1 MRKQY
6 KSSLVRERKNG
17 KLCFGKV
24 DGEKWDIID
33 PSSKE
38 FKKAILNVKNG
49 THTEDQLS
57 LVLGAIET
65 YQYLITHPVRTEVRT
80 RFNDILRAVEVK

>member
-6 KSSLVRERKNG
+6 KPSLVRERKNG
-17 KLCFGKV
+17 KLIFGKV

-38 FKKAILNVKNG
+38 LAEAMFNVKNG
-49 THTEDQLS
+49 TYTENQLS
-57 LVLGAIET
+57 LVLGAVET
-65 YQYLITHPVRTEVRT
+65 YQYLITHPVRTEART
-80 RFNDILRAVEVK
+80 RFNDILRAIEIK